1 MIASCDLTFRYH
13 NSKHELV
20 FPDFNCPNG
29 GRFLI
34 LGDSGSG
41 KTTMLHLMCGL
52 LNARTG
58 KVEINGVNLQSLGTK
73 NLDHF
78 RGKNIGVIFQKA
90 HFVQS
95 LTIKEN
101 LYLPSMLT
109 KSAITSGELNV
120 RSDELLARLR
130 LDHKANS
137 LPRDLSMGEQ
147 QRASIARAIIHKPK
161 VIFADEPTS
170 ALDDKNTEAVMS
182 LLEEEAQLVGASLII
197 VTHDQRLKS
206 RYSDRVELKSIAR

>member
-1 MIASCDLTFRYH
+1 M
-13 NSKHELV
+13 V
-20 FPDFNCPNG
+20 
-29 GRFLI
+29 LI
-34 LGDSGSG
+34 F
-41 KTTMLHLMCGL
+41 
-52 LNARTG
+52 
-58 KVEINGVNLQSLGTK
+58 SLGTK

-101 LYLPSMLT
+101 LYLPSMLA

-120 RSDELLARLR
+120 RSDELLLRLR

-147 QRASIARAIIHKPK
+147 QRASIWGHH
-161 VIFADEPTS
+161 T
-170 ALDDKNTEAVMS
+170 
-182 LLEEEAQLVGASLII
+182 
-197 VTHDQRLKS
+197 
-206 RYSDRVELKSIAR
+206 

>member
-1 MIASCDLTFRYH
+1 MIASCDLTFKYR
-13 NSKHELV
+13 NSEQELV

-52 LNARTG
+52 LNAKTG

-120 RSDELLARLR
+120 RSDELLLRLR

-170 ALDDKNTEAVMS
+170 ALDDKSTEAVMS

>member
-1 MIASCDLTFRYH
+1 MIASCDLTFKYH
-13 NSKHELV
+13 NSEQELV

-95 LTIKEN
+95 LTMKEN

-120 RSDELLARLR
+120 RSDELLVRLR

-170 ALDDKNTEAVMS
+170 ALDDKSTEAVMS

>member
-1 MIASCDLTFRYH
+1 M
-13 NSKHELV
+13 
-20 FPDFNCPNG
+20 FPDFNCPDG

-52 LNARTG
+52 LNATTG
-58 KVEINGVNLQSLGTK
+58 RVDINGVNLQSLGTE

-78 RGKNIGVIFQKA
+78 RGINIGVIFQKA
-90 HFVQS
+90 HFVHS
-95 LTIKEN
+95 LTVREN
-101 LYLPSMLT
+101 LCLPSMLT
-109 KSAITSGELNV
+109 NSAITSSELKT
-120 RSDELLARLR
+120 RIEELLLRLR
-130 LDHKANS
+130 LDHKADS

-170 ALDDKNTEAVMS
+170 ALDDKSTEAVIS

-206 RYSDRVELKSIAR
+206 RYSDRVELKSLAR

>member
-1 MIASCDLTFRYH
+1 M
-13 NSKHELV
+13 

-120 RSDELLARLR
+120 RSDELLLRLR
-130 LDHKANS
+130 LDHKAN
-137 LPRDLSMGEQ
+137 L
-147 QRASIARAIIHKPK
+147 
-161 VIFADEPTS
+161 
-170 ALDDKNTEAVMS
+170 NN
-182 LLEEEAQLVGASLII
+182 I
-197 VTHDQRLKS
+197 VTVSNQNIS
-206 RYSDRVELKSIAR
+206 ARYGP

>member
-1 MIASCDLTFRYH
+1 M
-13 NSKHELV
+13 

-120 RSDELLARLR
+120 RSDELLVRLR

-170 ALDDKNTEAVMS
+170 ALDDKSTEAVMS

>member
-1 MIASCDLTFRYH
+1 
-13 NSKHELV
+13 V

-120 RSDELLARLR
+120 RSDELLVRLR

-170 ALDDKNTEAVMS
+170 ALDDKSTEAVMS